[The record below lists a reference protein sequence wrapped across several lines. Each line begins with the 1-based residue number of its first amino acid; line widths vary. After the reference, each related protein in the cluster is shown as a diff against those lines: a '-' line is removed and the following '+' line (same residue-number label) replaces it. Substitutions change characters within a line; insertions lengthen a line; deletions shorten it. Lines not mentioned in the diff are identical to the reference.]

1 MSNPIDEHMF
11 ANIQQYDP
19 EQRFAYLLKEV
30 VANNEIWILTDQDGC
45 VMLNTDDEDCAP
57 VWPNQ
62 EFAQAWAT
70 GEWAE
75 CKAEAISLN
84 KWHSRWTSGL
94 EQDDVSIAVF
104 PNLNEEGLVISSQEL
119 DFELKQQARKH
130 K

>member
-1 MSNPIDEHMF
+1 MSNPIDQNTF
-11 ANIQQYDP
+11 ASIQQYDP
-19 EQRFAYLLKEV
+19 EQRLAYLLKEV
-30 VANNEIWILTDQDGC
+30 VTNNEIWILTDQDGC

-75 CKAEAISLN
+75 CKAEAINLN

-94 EQDDVSIAVF
+94 EQDDVSVAVF

-119 DFELKQQARKH
+119 DYELKQQARKIN
-130 K
+130 

>member
-1 MSNPIDEHMF
+1 MSNPIDENTF
-11 ANIQQYDP
+11 ASIQQYDP
-19 EQRFAYLLKEV
+19 EQRLAYLLKEV

-75 CKAEAISLN
+75 CKAKAINLN

-94 EQDDVSIAVF
+94 EQDDVSVAVF

-119 DFELKQQARKH
+119 DYELKQQARKIN
-130 K
+130 